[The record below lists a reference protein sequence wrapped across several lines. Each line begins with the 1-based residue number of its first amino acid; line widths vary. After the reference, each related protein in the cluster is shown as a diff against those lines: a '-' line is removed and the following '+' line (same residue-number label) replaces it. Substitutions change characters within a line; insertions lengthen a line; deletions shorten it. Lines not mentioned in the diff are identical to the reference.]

1 MGSKT
6 TVIIGAIVL
15 FLAGFFIGQLTGGG
29 LRKGGGATQVVM
41 ADGKTLDVRLN
52 EMDEKLTSVKKN
64 MDDLMARVMRKPQQ
78 AGPDPA
84 KQMTFDL
91 SDRTPLGKADAK
103 VTIVEFSDFQCPYC
117 QRMATSLDDIRK
129 QYPND
134 VKIYFKNRPLNS
146 IHQFAQGAAEAAE
159 AAREQGKFWDMYEV
173 IFKNRTALDT
183 ASLEKYAQQVGLDM
197 NKYKK
202 GMESGAFKASVDKD
216 SAEADKLGVNS
227 TPTVFVNG
235 YYVAS
240 PSPDQVKAQIDEA
253 LKKK

>member
-1 MGSKT
+1 MESKT

-15 FLAGFFIGQLTGGG
+15 FLAGFFIGLLTGGG
-29 LRKGGGATQVVM
+29 LLKGVWATQVVM

-64 MDDLMARVMRKPQQ
+64 MDDLMTRVTRKPQQ
-78 AGPDPA
+78 QGPDPT

-91 SDRTPLGKADAK
+91 SNHTPLGKADAK

-117 QRMATSLDDIRK
+117 QRMATTLDDILK

-146 IHQFAQGAAEAAE
+146 IHQFAQGASEAAE

-173 IFKNRTALDT
+173 IFKNRNALDT

-202 GMESGAFKASVDKD
+202 GMESGAFKALVGKD
-216 SAEADKLGVNS
+216 SEEAEKLGINS
-227 TPTVFVNG
+227 TPTVFING
-235 YYVAS
+235 YYVAN